1 MGPRVVWYFP
11 VLSCPCCT
19 LSAPFAYSLTFPL
32 INYLQWLPHCWCR
45 PSPSF
50 PACSRYSRVSR
61 LLNMLPPAEITFDR
75 EHACGDVTPRQTGTH
90 AGTSKSPLR
99 RFSNLRRRAHSRAG
113 DPTDSSPRSPVES
126 LMTHDNLP
134 CGGPA
139 PCGVHSCV

>member
-1 MGPRVVWYFP
+1 MYGKGPRGTP
-11 VLSCPCCT
+11 SGLVLSGTFLSVLYSFGT
-19 LSAPFAYSLTFPL
+19 LRVLFDVSFE

-126 LMTHDNLP
+126 LITHDNLP
-134 CGGPA
+134 CGGPT
-139 PCGVHSCV
+139 P